1 MMSDDQKAKQ
11 MLEQISASLTR
22 NLQKYVGQS
31 TDIEKDQ
38 LIDRVKKEVDAFFLS
53 LANDGVIKPW
63 IKFVPS
69 EESSPDSL
77 SGTLVIDTKW
87 LSGQDIE
94 FLLKHGFYFSEVEY

>member
-22 NLQKYVGQS
+22 NLQKYIGQP
-31 TDIEKDQ
+31 TGIEKDQ
-38 LIDRVKKEVDAFFLS
+38 LVGSLKKEVDAFFLS
-53 LANDGVIKPW
+53 LVGDGVIKPW

-69 EESSPDSL
+69 EESSSDSL

-87 LSGQDIE
+87 LSEQDIE